1 MGLQFFK
8 AANSNLYLVGFFFY
22 YAADLLSDVDSQIPG
37 PLGEWE
43 EKSLAYIIQFI
54 TPIYGPSS
62 LGRGW
67 AVLVL

>member
-8 AANSNLYLVGFFFY
+8 AVNSNLYLVGFFY
-22 YAADLLSDVDSQIPG
+22 YATDLLSDVDSQIPG
-37 PLGEWE
+37 PLVEWE
-43 EKSLAYIIQFI
+43 EKLLAYILQFI